1 MKTPTNDAGSKFD
14 PFKAEFMCMTPSD
27 FMPMASVAKGMY
39 DAYMSVGFTDARAYD
54 LTKAGI
60 IQFLANAAKTGEG
73 EHG

>member
-1 MKTPTNDAGSKFD
+1 
-14 PFKAEFMCMTPSD
+14 MTVWT
-27 FMPMASVAKGMY
+27 SVAKGMY